1 MALLRLILI
10 AAVGWCGAT
19 SALAEDPHSG
29 AVPIQFVPAAGS
41 GTVSLGIYDRE
52 GRLVRILCDEWPFSR
67 FRIGLNGLSTTW
79 DGKDDEGQ
87 PVPEGTYT
95 ARGFVVGDV
104 AISGEAFHF
113 NDWIESNDSP
123 RIVSVAGVQLLPG
136 GDVLLMA
143 RLAGDQGALVRY
155 SPESEA
161 RWRTMLTEP
170 RPEAAQRV
178 QLTISDKTAF
188 VLLDGKVRSAGLEDG
203 AEAPVPV
210 ATDGVIAIAA
220 RGDRLALLGR
230 DSVRF
235 YLLPDFASQGEAKD
249 LPAPLVSIALLDQGA
264 VACAEDGSVWR
275 WQAGWSPVEIPQG
288 TKIRAVSAGRDN
300 TFWVSEENADG
311 STSAAHYNP
320 DEGRLADWSP
330 GADEGKITGIAGTTD
345 KDYFVASLAS
355 PDARRTVGIR
365 RKSEGEGWEYVFDK
379 KITRS
384 TDFGW
389 ADGQLSAAGGETP
402 QEISARL
409 IVNPLDPGASR
420 DLVLHAATN
429 AAGPVLQTGDG
440 LPLLRI
446 SSSAGYRRVMVVP
459 GANENTARFFQGD
472 GACVEEYALS
482 GLGNMTSF
490 DAGTIKMAGGA
501 EATPPAA
508 EEPQPVAP

>member
-1 MALLRLILI
+1 MALLRLIFLT
-10 AAVGWCGAT
+10 AAVCCCASIA
-19 SALAEDPHSG
+19 SAEESHAG

-41 GTVSLGIYDRE
+41 GTVSLGIYERE
-52 GRLVRILCDEWPFSR
+52 GRLVRVLCDEWPFSR

-79 DGKDDEGQ
+79 DGKDNDGQ

-113 NDWIESNDSP
+113 NDWIESDDSP
-123 RIVSVAGVQLLPG
+123 RIVSVAGAQLLPG

-143 RLAGDQGALVRY
+143 RLAGDQGTLVRY
-155 SPESEA
+155 SPGSEA
-161 RWRTMLTEP
+161 RWRTMVNEP
-170 RPEAAQRV
+170 RPEPAKQAKLAV
-178 QLTISDKTAF
+178 SDKTAF

-203 AEAPVPV
+203 TEAPVPV
-210 ATDGVIAIAA
+210 AADGVLAIAA
-220 RGDRLALLGR
+220 RGDRFALLEK

-235 YLLPDFASQGEAKD
+235 YLLPDFAPQGEAKD

-264 VACAEDGSVWR
+264 IASAEDGSVWR
-275 WQAGWSPVEIPQG
+275 WQAGWSPVEMPPG
-288 TKIRAVSAGRDN
+288 TKVRAVSAGRDN
-300 TFWVSEENADG
+300 TFWVLEENADG
-311 STSAAHYNP
+311 STSAAHYSP
-320 DEGRLADWSP
+320 EEGRLAEWSP
-330 GADEGKITGIAGTTD
+330 GADEGKITGVAGTTEN
-345 KDYFVASLAS
+345 DYFVASLAS
-355 PDARRTVGIR
+355 PDVHRTVGIR

-389 ADGQLSAAGGETP
+389 ADGKLSASGGETP

-429 AAGPVLQTGDG
+429 AAGPLLQTGDG

-446 SSSAGYRRVMVVP
+446 SSSAGYRRVMVIAGP
-459 GANENTARFFQGD
+459 NENTARFFQGD

-482 GLGNMTSF
+482 GLENMTSF

-501 EATPPAA
+501 EATAPAG
-508 EEPQPVAP
+508 EEPQPAAP